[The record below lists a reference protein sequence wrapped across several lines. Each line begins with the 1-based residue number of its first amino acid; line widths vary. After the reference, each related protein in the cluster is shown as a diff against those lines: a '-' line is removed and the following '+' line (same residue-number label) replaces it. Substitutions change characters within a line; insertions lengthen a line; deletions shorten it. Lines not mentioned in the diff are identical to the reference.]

1 MAASNLDFGLAEL
14 VKNNK
19 EKIKSITPKNPTIN
33 KDDEWRD
40 DDIWDKLY
48 DGQIEKLSNTKK

>member
-1 MAASNLDFGLAEL
+1 MATSNLDFGLAEL

-33 KDDEWRD
+33 KDDEWWD

-48 DGQIEKLSNTKK
+48 DEQIKRLSNVKR